1 MRTPKKL
8 KKLEEQ
14 IEKIKDIVKRQIAL
28 ELELRDTLMCS
39 CETEEESVSGAWV
52 EEDEEVVEEVEEEEE
67 EVETPKAK
75 RMVDGTMYRRGRRP
89 GNRMCSVEG
98 CENRHAAKG
107 LCASHYAAN
116 KRITSENDDVEPEEP
131 VSRVFVPRP
140 TTEVEE
146 KNTANMYCDEE
157 ECMNEFVG
165 TLPVSDNSCPAC
177 GSDRIL
183 LSKYQDDI

>member
-28 ELELRDTLMCS
+28 ELELRDTFMCS
-39 CETEEESVSGAWV
+39 CETEEEPVS
-52 EEDEEVVEEVEEEEE
+52 EEETDEDEEVVEEVEEEGK
-67 EVETPKAK
+67 VETPKAK
-75 RMVDGTMYRRGRRP
+75 RIVDDTMYRRGRRP
-89 GNRMCSVEG
+89 GNRMCSVDG

-107 LCASHYAAN
+107 FCAGHYAAN
-116 KRITSENDDVEPEEP
+116 KRITSENDDLEPEEP

-140 TTEVEE
+140 TTEVENR
-146 KNTANMYCDEE
+146 NTANMYCDEE